1 MSETSEAG
9 AANSGRREK
18 LMKKAERLAC
28 WGARDELWRCWDKL
42 GYLTPQCQAARD
54 QYEVECPATWVTHF
68 DRKYKYEKFK
78 AEYMS
83 KGYEKIDSEHE
94 NKS

>member
-1 MSETSEAG
+1 M
-9 AANSGRREK
+9 
-18 LMKKAERLAC
+18 MKKAERLAC

-68 DRKYKYEKFK
+68 DRKFQYEKWK
-78 AEYMS
+78 
-83 KGYEKIDSEHE
+83 KKRRDSDAKVEAGQ
-94 NKS
+94 KPAK